1 MSKHPPCFDSQSQW
15 DAWDR
20 AALATQANRRFAFC
34 TDCTP
39 SYMTKMLKAK
49 RCIRPD
55 VQFKLTADYE
65 LEGWAP
71 LRPSHAARALMKR
84 ANFA

>member
-1 MSKHPPCFDSQSQW
+1 MHPPCFDSQQQW
-15 DAWDR
+15 DEWYR
-20 AALATQANRRFAFC
+20 AAIATQAFRRFAFC

-39 SYMTKMLKAK
+39 EFMGRMLKDK

-55 VQFKLTADYE
+55 VHFRLTSDLE

-71 LRPSHAARALMKR
+71 LKPSDYARTLMR
-84 ANFA
+84 EAGFA